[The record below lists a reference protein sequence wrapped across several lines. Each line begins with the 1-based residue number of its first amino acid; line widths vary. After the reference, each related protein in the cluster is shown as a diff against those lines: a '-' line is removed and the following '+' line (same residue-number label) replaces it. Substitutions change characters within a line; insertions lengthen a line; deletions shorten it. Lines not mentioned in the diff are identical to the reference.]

1 MLKSTLSSQKNHW
14 SKIRDILFKGNLM
27 QIPFID
33 LKSQYEMYKEE
44 INKEVLEVLSSAQ
57 FIMGPQVTKLEESL
71 AAYTGAKYA
80 YACSSGTDAL
90 LLALMAID
98 IQPDDE
104 IITTPFTFIATAET
118 IALLKAKPVFV
129 DIDETT
135 YNIDPKLIEA
145 KITPRTKA
153 IMPVSLYGQCAD
165 MDAIN
170 AIAQKHNLIVIE
182 DACQSFGAEYKGKKS
197 CNVSHIAC
205 TSFFPSKPLGCYGD
219 GGAIFCSDDAL
230 AAKIKS
236 LLNHGQGKRYEH
248 KYIGI
253 NGRLDALQAAVL
265 NVKMNHFDAEVTKR
279 IEVGQR
285 YSALLA
291 DADVITPKVMSDRNS
306 MYAQYS
312 IRVKNRESMMQK
324 LNDKGVPT
332 AVHYPIPL
340 HLQEALAYLGYKKG
354 DFPISEQVG
363 CEIMSLPMSPFLTQ
377 EQQDFV
383 VNAIKA

>member
-1 MLKSTLSSQKNHW
+1 
-14 SKIRDILFKGNLM
+14 M

-33 LKSQYEMYKEE
+33 LKSQYECYKEE
-44 INKEVLEVLSSAQ
+44 INKEVLEVLSSTQ
-57 FIMGPQVTKLEESL
+57 FIMGPQVTKLEDNL
-71 AAYTGAKYA
+71 AKFTGAKYA

-153 IMPVSLYGQCAD
+153 IMPVCLYGQPAD

-170 AIAQKHNLIVIE
+170 AIAQKHNLVVIE
-182 DACQSFGAEYKGKKS
+182 DGCQSFGAEYKGKKS
-197 CNVSHIAC
+197 CNLSHIGC

-219 GGAIFCSDDAL
+219 GGAIFCNDDAL
-230 AAKIKS
+230 GEKIKS

-253 NGRLDALQAAVL
+253 NGRLDALQAAIL
-265 NVKMNHFDAEVTKR
+265 NVKMNHFEAEIAKR
-279 IEVGQR
+279 IEIGSR
-285 YSALLA
+285 YSSLLSS
-291 DADVITPKVMSDRNS
+291 ADVITPKVMSDRTS
-306 MYAQYS
+306 VFAQYS
-312 IRVKNRESMMQK
+312 IRVKDREAMAKK
-324 LNDKGVPT
+324 LGDAGVPT

-354 DFPISEQVG
+354 DFPLSESIG
-363 CEIMSLPMSPFLTQ
+363 NEIMSLPMSPFLTT

-383 VNAIKA
+383 VKTIKA

>member
-1 MLKSTLSSQKNHW
+1 MH
-14 SKIRDILFKGNLM
+14 
-27 QIPFID
+27 IPFID
-33 LKSQYEMYKEE
+33 LKTQYETYKEE
-44 INKEVLEVLSSAQ
+44 INQEVLGVLSSTQ
-57 FIMGPQVTKLEESL
+57 FIMGPQVTKLEETLS
-71 AAYTGAKYA
+71 AYTGAPYA

-129 DIDETT
+129 DIDEAT
-135 YNIDPKLIEA
+135 YNIDPSLIEA

-170 AIAQKHNLIVIE
+170 AIAQKHNLVVIE

-197 CNVSHIAC
+197 CNLSTIGC

-219 GGAIFCSDDAL
+219 GGALFCSDKAL
-230 AAKIKS
+230 GDKIKS
-236 LLNHGQGKRYEH
+236 LLNHGQGNRYEH
-248 KYIGI
+248 QYIGI
-253 NGRLDALQAAVL
+253 NGRIDALQAAIL
-265 NVKMNHFDAEVTKR
+265 NVKMRHFEDEVQKR
-279 IEVGQR
+279 IAIGTR
-285 YSALLA
+285 YSELLK
-291 DADVITPKVMSDRNS
+291 DADVITPKIEKDRNS

-312 IRVKNRESMMQK
+312 IRVKNRETLMKK
-324 LNDKGVPT
+324 LNDAGVPT

-340 HLQEALAYLGYKKG
+340 HLQEALLYLGYSKG

-363 CEIMSLPMSPFLTQ
+363 LEIMSLPMSPFLSQ
-377 EQQDFV
+377 EQQDFII
-383 VNAIKA
+383 NAIKA